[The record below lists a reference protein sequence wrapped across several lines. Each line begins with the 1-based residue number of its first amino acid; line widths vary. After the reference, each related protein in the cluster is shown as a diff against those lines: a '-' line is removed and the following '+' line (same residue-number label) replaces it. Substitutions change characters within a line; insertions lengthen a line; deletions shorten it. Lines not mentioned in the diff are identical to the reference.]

1 MVQGKNIQTNTDVV
15 LVIDNSG
22 SMRGT
27 KMNSVIEAAN
37 TFVDELLNGSTGIQ
51 IAVVV
56 INKPNGVN
64 NISGTPFVIENFTD
78 DTASLHTSIN
88 NIIAN
93 GGTNIQGGFYAAR
106 TLLEASS
113 ADKKVTILL
122 SDGDPTYSYKSTV
135 NTPSPIPTYNCS
147 TKTWSPSAA
156 TVLNNLSIASSIYT
170 TVDGDGA
177 NYGLSL
183 YSIQSQNC
191 ASNNPKIVTLSVG
204 NNGIPTMYEA
214 GLLMNGPAK
223 SDVYTIGFEVSA
235 GGNAENTLTGS
246 QNKGYF
252 SATTASI
259 SSIYSQIRS
268 NISYAATNAV
278 LTDPMSSF
286 IVLEAG
292 TIPTFSV
299 EPVTTGDVV
308 LSKGTATFIQN
319 GYLLNDPDIPTSGN
333 STLVKWKINWNI
345 GTVSEL
351 GDNMYYY
358 VTMAPKTDPTILYD
372 ANEQTYMYYTDV
384 NNVPNT
390 RQETPLDFTIP
401 KVSGG
406 TGSIEIVYYTVDD
419 LGQPVN
425 SDGTVVTK
433 ENAVKLIPGNSMY
446 YEYNGSTALEV
457 NEAYTVT
464 PDQFYTSNGVTYQLY
479 CGLGNVSITPTPVEP
494 NKNIWFGY
502 LPSTPPNTVN
512 VEYCKDSP
520 AVLLTANL
528 AAGHTSDTYNL
539 YYFDTINGT
548 PQTSIKPSTATVGS
562 KTYYVAEGKS
572 TDCIGPKVP
581 IVVTVYG
588 KPSVALVSKTEIK
601 CFGTST
607 GSIDISTTGGITP
620 YTYTWTKDGNSYSAS
635 TEDIDNLSAGTYVVT
650 VSDSKNCSSTTLSVT
665 INPEPTK
672 LSLTATAAPIACFG
686 STTTVTL
693 SAKGGS
699 GRYTYDATNPL
710 TTDLTAGTYIYK
722 VKDANGCEASVSVT
736 IEPDPTTIT
745 ATAIT
750 VDNSNCVGCSNGA
763 ITQTVSGGTSPYTYL
778 WSNGAI
784 TKDLVNLSKGIYSVE
799 IKDKNGC
806 IANYSYSITESGI
819 ALVKTG
825 VFSDTHN
832 DGFAQV
838 GEKIN
843 YSFTVTNT
851 GNVTVTFI
859 AITDPMLGLSI
870 ANSPIAS
877 LAEGATTTLTG
888 TYTITQADVDAGKV
902 TNTALA
908 TGKDPKGNEVKDTS
922 GTAVDNNTPTET
934 TLNQKGSI
942 ALVKV
947 GVFSD
952 TNNDGFAQVG
962 EKINYSF
969 TVTNTG
975 NVTVTSIAIT
985 DTMLGL
991 TIPNSPI
998 ASLAVG
1004 ATTTLTGT
1012 YTITQADVD
1021 AGKVTNTALATGKD
1035 PKGNEV
1041 KDTSGTAVDNNTPTD
1056 TPLPQKGSITVTKDG
1071 VYVDSN
1077 NDGKTNVGDK
1087 ITYSFVVTNTGKIT
1101 LTNVTVTD
1109 PLPGII
1115 MSGNPITLNIGAS
1128 NSTAFVGTYSITQA
1142 DIDRGLVYNL
1152 ATVNATTPHSDK
1164 VTATSTD
1171 PTPSTNV
1178 PGKPDCKDCTITIL
1192 TQNPKLEVVKT
1203 TSNTGYSLVG
1213 DIINYII
1220 QVKNTGNVTLYQ
1232 ILVTDPLT
1240 GLNTTI
1246 SSLAAGSSQ
1255 IFNEKYTIN
1264 EIDLTRNSVT
1274 NTAYA
1279 NGFTPDN
1286 TGITASDT
1294 LEVDKSLI
1302 FGCGTILV
1310 HNAFSPN
1317 GDGINDVFVIDNIDN
1332 TSCYSENT
1340 VEIYNRWGV
1349 LVFETKNYNNQSNN
1363 FDGLSRGRTTINQS
1377 NSLPT
1382 GTYFYI
1388 LKYTSVDGNGNIRT
1402 NKKDGYLYI
1411 TK

>member
-1 MVQGKNIQTNTDVV
+1 M
-15 LVIDNSG
+15 
-22 SMRGT
+22 
-27 KMNSVIEAAN
+27 
-37 TFVDELLNGSTGIQ
+37 
-51 IAVVV
+51 
-56 INKPNGVN
+56 
-64 NISGTPFVIENFTD
+64 
-78 DTASLHTSIN
+78 
-88 NIIAN
+88 
-93 GGTNIQGGFYAAR
+93 
-106 TLLEASS
+106 
-113 ADKKVTILL
+113 
-122 SDGDPTYSYKSTV
+122 
-135 NTPSPIPTYNCS
+135 
-147 TKTWSPSAA
+147 
-156 TVLNNLSIASSIYT
+156 
-170 TVDGDGA
+170 
-177 NYGLSL
+177 
-183 YSIQSQNC
+183 
-191 ASNNPKIVTLSVG
+191 
-204 NNGIPTMYEA
+204 
-214 GLLMNGPAK
+214 
-223 SDVYTIGFEVSA
+223 
-235 GGNAENTLTGS
+235 
-246 QNKGYF
+246 
-252 SATTASI
+252 
-259 SSIYSQIRS
+259 
-268 NISYAATNAV
+268 
-278 LTDPMSSF
+278 
-286 IVLEAG
+286 
-292 TIPTFSV
+292 
-299 EPVTTGDVV
+299 
-308 LSKGTATFIQN
+308 
-319 GYLLNDPDIPTSGN
+319 
-333 STLVKWKINWNI
+333 
-345 GTVSEL
+345 
-351 GDNMYYY
+351 
-358 VTMAPKTDPTILYD
+358 
-372 ANEQTYMYYTDV
+372 
-384 NNVPNT
+384 
-390 RQETPLDFTIP
+390 
-401 KVSGG
+401 
-406 TGSIEIVYYTVDD
+406 
-419 LGQPVN
+419 
-425 SDGTVVTK
+425 
-433 ENAVKLIPGNSMY
+433 
-446 YEYNGSTALEV
+446 
-457 NEAYTVT
+457 
-464 PDQFYTSNGVTYQLY
+464 
-479 CGLGNVSITPTPVEP
+479 GNVSITHTPVEP

-693 SAKGGS
+693 SATGGS
-699 GRYTYDATNPL
+699 GTYTYDATNPL

-806 IANYSYSITESGI
+806 IANYLYSITESGI
-819 ALVKTG
+819 ALVKVG
-825 VFSDTHN
+825 VFSDTNN

-877 LAEGATTTLTG
+877 LAE
-888 TYTITQADVDAGKV
+888 
-902 TNTALA
+902 
-908 TGKDPKGNEVKDTS
+908 
-922 GTAVDNNTPTET
+922 
-934 TLNQKGSI
+934 
-942 ALVKV
+942 
-947 GVFSD
+947 
-952 TNNDGFAQVG
+952 
-962 EKINYSF
+962 
-969 TVTNTG
+969 
-975 NVTVTSIAIT
+975 
-985 DTMLGL
+985 
-991 TIPNSPI
+991 
-998 ASLAVG
+998 G

-1115 MSGNPITLNIGAS
+1115 ISGNPITLNIGAS

-1152 ATVNATTPHSDK
+1152 ATVNATTPHSEK
-1164 VTATSTD
+1164 VTASSTD
-1171 PTPSTNV
+1171 PTPSANV
-1178 PGKPDCKDCTITIL
+1178 PSKPDCKDCTITIL

-1240 GLNTTI
+1240 GLNTII

-1255 IFNEKYTIN
+1255 VFNEKYTIT
-1264 EIDLTRNSVT
+1264 EIDLTRKSVT
-1274 NTAYA
+1274 NTAYVK
-1279 NGFTPDN
+1279 GYTPDN

-1302 FGCGTILV
+1302 LGCGTILV